1 MIRKLNKII
10 CDNYEGII
18 FFTITSFVTNA
29 VLFFALDD
37 IFDFF
42 HSPDYRG
49 SLIRAGVIIITHA
62 TLAIP
67 LLFIDYALIRIS
79 TEILLEDVKLEAKR

>member
-18 FFTITSFVTNA
+18 FFTIIPLVTNA

-37 IFDFF
+37 MFDFF
-42 HSPDYRG
+42 HSPDYRD
-49 SLIRAGVIIITHA
+49 SLIRASVIIITH
-62 TLAIP
+62 TILAIP
-67 LLFIDYALIRIS
+67 LLFIDYAIIRVAG
-79 TEILLEDVKLEAKR
+79 ILLEDVKPEAKR